1 METVLLIGYIILGL
15 IALFI
20 VVLIIRR
27 IVCAIVRRKR
37 MNDPDNEKSIAA
49 SGDYMAA
56 LMAYQ
61 KKKLEDNI
69 SPQLL
74 DLLRRY
80 KFSRYIPTSEDAK
93 FVRKSALE
101 MKKKVVHEENILS
114 RIKMGFWN
122 AIR

>member
-56 LMAYQ
+56 MMAYQ
-61 KKKLEDNI
+61 KKNLEDNI

-93 FVRKSALE
+93 FVRETALE

>member
-15 IALFI
+15 VALFA

-27 IVCAIVRRKR
+27 IICAILRRKR
-37 MNDPDNEKSIAA
+37 MNDKDSEKSIAA

-61 KKKLEDNI
+61 KKNLEDNI

-74 DLLRRY
+74 ELLQQY
-80 KFSRYIPTSEDAK
+80 KFSRYIPTEEDAR
-93 FVRKSALE
+93 FVRSSALD

-122 AIR
+122 ALR

>member
-74 DLLRRY
+74 DLLWR
-80 KFSRYIPTSEDAK
+80 
-93 FVRKSALE
+93 
-101 MKKKVVHEENILS
+101 
-114 RIKMGFWN
+114 
-122 AIR
+122 